1 MGVITIQQVT
11 LHHVRVPLKRPF
23 STHLQ
28 LVQERE
34 SILLE
39 MVDDQGHIG
48 VGECVAFTTP
58 WYTEETVNTAWQCLE
73 NWVIPSIIN
82 QTFSHPNDVDVCLSS
97 IKRNHMAKSAVNQA
111 FWDIYAKKRNQPLW
125 EAIGGTS
132 QAIPAGVVVASTN
145 EQEMFEDIQSAVT
158 QGYKRIKIKISRTS
172 NPHSLKAMMSSYP
185 QMMFFAD
192 ANGAFTEETIP
203 LLQAFDDCGFTL
215 IEQPFSEQQNQLSA
229 TVQKTMNTPFALD
242 ESITSLQDAEEMIN
256 NQSGKVLVM
265 KQGRVGGLSSALRIH
280 EQCVN
285 ANIPIWVGGMI
296 EFGVSKAFNL
306 AFASLPGV
314 KFPGDFSSSTHYW
327 EQDLASPP
335 IDVNQGVILLPSI
348 AGVGVSLN
356 YRMIKKY
363 EVRNKQFYAKKPLK

>member
-1 MGVITIQQVT
+1 MGVIKIQQVT

-58 WYTEETVNTAWQCLE
+58 WYTEETVDTAWQSLE
-73 NWVIPSIIN
+73 EWIIPSILN
-82 QTFSHPNDVDVCLSS
+82 QTFSHPNDVDVYLSS
-97 IKRNHMAKSAVNQA
+97 IKRNHMAKAAVNHA
-111 FWDIYAKKRNQPLW
+111 LWDIYAKKRNQPLW
-125 EAIGGTS
+125 EVIGGTS
-132 QAIPAGVVVASTN
+132 QAIPAGIVVASTN
-145 EQEMFEDIQSAVT
+145 EQEMFEDIKSAVT
-158 QGYKRIKIKISRTS
+158 LGYKRVKIKISQMS
-172 NPHSLKAMMSSYP
+172 NPHSLKVMLSRYP

-203 LLQAFDDCGFTL
+203 LLQAFDDSGFTL
-215 IEQPFSEQQNQLSA
+215 IEQPFSEQHNQLSA
-229 TVQKTMNTPFALD
+229 TVQKTMKTPFALD
-242 ESITSLQDAEEMIN
+242 ESITSLQDAVDMIN
-256 NQSGKVLVM
+256 TQSGKILVM
-265 KQGRVGGLSSALRIH
+265 KQGRVGGLSSALRIYEH
-280 EQCVN
+280 CVN

-327 EQDLASPP
+327 EQDLACPM
-335 IDVNQGVILLPSI
+335 IDVNQGEVPLPSV

-356 YRMIKKY
+356 HRMIKKF
-363 EVRNKQFYAKKPLK
+363 EVRSKLFQA